1 MGLPVVNSSST
12 TSGCKSCSCGT
23 DPAVQERLQAL
34 ETELAGRV
42 SLAAEGCSKARHT
55 GPEQRP
61 ATKTLQLKRDLPLPL
76 MTQLSRHE
84 IDGKFAWVAV
94 ETAGFLVVNRHD
106 DELLRLL
113 STGYSPAAAVAH
125 TESGEAGWP
134 PLLDLIGR
142 LASNGFIENLR
153 GHIEQ
158 RPNSPRFASRF
169 HLTQACQLECIHCYA
184 DSSPHIDRTG
194 ELPLE
199 RWQQLLD
206 DFASHGGK
214 RILFTGGEALMYKG
228 CIDLLRRAKQAGLQ
242 VTLLTNGILVPRYL
256 EEIHETVFEVQVSL
270 DGPTADANDRVRG
283 SGTFPRI
290 LKAIDLLAERGTTL
304 RVGMS
309 VMAENWEDWKA
320 GFLEFAKRYQ
330 GMRNVELYL
339 SGGITSWGRGA
350 SIEGVNQEEVGP
362 VIRELRQ
369 QVDPDPAHKIT
380 RFAAGCGYFEQLV
393 VGPWGHVYP
402 CHLMDG
408 AVAHIDDHPYEE
420 LLRVLEGSR
429 DLFSVDHIEGC
440 KDCDIRYL
448 CGGSCRVI
456 AGKEKGTRLITDC
469 TPVEYHTKLSNM
481 VHGWYGKN
489 AVEEVI

>member
-1 MGLPVVNSSST
+1 MGLPIVNSSATESG
-12 TSGCKSCSCGT
+12 GCKSCSCGSSSELE
-23 DPAVQERLQAL
+23 ERVQAL
-34 ETELAGRV
+34 KTELAGRV
-42 SLAAEGCSKARHT
+42 SLAVDGCSKARHT

-61 ATKTLQLKRDLPLPL
+61 ATKTLELKKDLPLPL
-76 MTQLSRHE
+76 VKTLSHHE
-84 IDGKFAWVAV
+84 IDGKHAWVAV
-94 ETAGFLVVNRHD
+94 EQAGLLVLNQQD
-106 DELLRLL
+106 DERVRLL
-113 STGYSPAAAVAH
+113 ATGHSPAEVAAR
-125 TESGEAGWP
+125 TEDGWP
-134 PLLDLIGR
+134 PLLNLIGR
-142 LASNGFIENLR
+142 LASNGFIEGMR

-158 RPNSPRFASRF
+158 RPNSPRFSSRF

-199 RWQQLLD
+199 RWQRLLD
-206 DFASHGGK
+206 DFATHGGK

-228 CIDLLRRAKQAGLQ
+228 CIDLMRQAKQAGLQ

-256 EEIHETVFEVQVSL
+256 DEIHETAFEVQVSL
-270 DGPTADANDRVRG
+270 DGPTPEVNDRVRG
-283 SGTFPRI
+283 EGTYPRI
-290 LKAIDLLAERGTTL
+290 LKAIDLLVARGTTL
-304 RVGMS
+304 RIGMS
-309 VMAENWEDWKA
+309 VMGENWEAWKT

-330 GMRNVELYL
+330 GAPNVELYL

-350 SIEGVNQEEVGP
+350 SIAGVNQEEVGP
-362 VIRELRQ
+362 VMRELRQ
-369 QVDPDPAHKIT
+369 TVERDPGPKIT

-408 AVAHIDDHPYEE
+408 AVAHIDDHSYAD
-420 LLRVLEGSR
+420 LLRILEGSR

-448 CGGSCRVI
+448 CGGACRVI
-456 AGKEKGTRLITDC
+456 NGKEKGTRLITDC
-469 TPVEYHTKLSNM
+469 TPVEYHTKIRNM
-481 VHGWYGKN
+481 VNGWYGKN

>member
-1 MGLPVVNSSST
+1 MGLPVINSSYSST
-12 TSGCKSCSCGT
+12 SSGCKSCSCSTT
-23 DPAVQERLQAL
+23 DSGMQDRLRSL
-34 ETELAGRV
+34 ETELAGRF
-42 SLAAEGCSKARHT
+42 SLATTGCTKPHHT
-55 GPEQRP
+55 GPEERP
-61 ATKTLQLKRDLPLPL
+61 APKTLQLKQDLPLPL
-76 MTQLSRHE
+76 VKQLSRHE
-84 IDGKFAWVAV
+84 IDGKFAWVAI
-94 ETAGFLVVNRHD
+94 ERAGFVVLNKRD
-106 DELLRLL
+106 DELLSLL
-113 STGYSPAAAVAH
+113 SVGHSPAAVIAQ
-125 TESGEAGWP
+125 TGSEWK

-142 LASNGFIENLR
+142 LASNGFIEHMR

-158 RPNSPRFASRF
+158 RPNSPRFSSRF

-194 ELPLE
+194 EIPLE
-199 RWQQLLD
+199 RWQRLLN
-206 DFASHGGK
+206 DFAVHGGK
-214 RILFTGGEALMYKG
+214 RILFTGGEALMYQG
-228 CIDLLRRAKQAGLQ
+228 CLDLMRQAKEAGLQ
-242 VTLLTNGILVPRYL
+242 VTLLTNGLLVPKYL
-256 EEIHETVFEVQVSL
+256 DEIHETAYEVQVSL
-270 DGPTADANDRVRG
+270 DGPTPEANDRVRG
-283 SGTFPRI
+283 SNTYPRI
-290 LKAIDLLAERGTTL
+290 VQAIDLLANRGTRM

-309 VMAENWEDWKA
+309 VMVDNWDDWKA
-320 GFLEFAKRYQ
+320 GFLDFAKRYQ
-330 GMRNVELYL
+330 GYPNVELYL

-350 SIEGVNQEEVGP
+350 SLGSLNQQDVGP
-362 VIRELRQ
+362 VIRELRDQ
-369 QVDPDPAHKIT
+369 ALPDPGPKIT

-408 AVAHIDDHPYEE
+408 AVAHIDDQPYAE
-420 LLRVLEGSR
+420 LLRILGDSR

-456 AGKEKGTRLITDC
+456 NGKENGTRLTTDC